1 MIRKL
6 FTERLE
12 FKLEMP
18 VISWIIV
25 LGYLAVDI
33 IYRLLVIWKAVFIVE
48 D

>member
-18 VISWIIV
+18 VISWIVI
-25 LGYLAVDI
+25 LGYLVLDI
-33 IYRLLVIWKAVFIVE
+33 IYRLLVIWKAVIA
-48 D
+48 DD

>member
-1 MIRKL
+1 MIRRL
-6 FTERLE
+6 FNERLK

-25 LGYLAVDI
+25 LGYLVVDI
-33 IYRLLVIWKAVFIVE
+33 IYRLLVIWKAAIAG

>member
-1 MIRKL
+1 MIRRL

-18 VISWIIV
+18 VISWIII
-25 LGYLAVDI
+25 LGYLVVDI
-33 IYRLLVIWKAVFIVE
+33 IYRLLVIWKAVVAG